1 MIYGIG
7 VDIIDSNRIKQ
18 SKFDLDRFAKH
29 LLTTR
34 EKAIFKKSKNK
45 LAFISK
51 RWASKEAISKA
62 VGQGI
67 TSLIHWQNIEIT
79 NDQHGKP
86 VVEFIGP
93 LSKNLKGNCRLS
105 ISDESNF
112 CVAFAILE
120 LE

>member
-7 VDIIDSNRIKQ
+7 VDMVDSIRIKQ

-45 LAFISK
+45 LDFISK

-62 VGQGI
+62 LGQGI
-67 TSLIHWQNIEIT
+67 TSLVHWQNIEIS
-79 NDQHGKP
+79 NDRYGKP
-86 VVEFIGP
+86 IVKFIGP
-93 LSKNLKGNCRLS
+93 LTTNLKRNCQLS
-105 ISDESNF
+105 ISNEAN
-112 CVAFAILE
+112 CYVAFAILE
-120 LE
+120 